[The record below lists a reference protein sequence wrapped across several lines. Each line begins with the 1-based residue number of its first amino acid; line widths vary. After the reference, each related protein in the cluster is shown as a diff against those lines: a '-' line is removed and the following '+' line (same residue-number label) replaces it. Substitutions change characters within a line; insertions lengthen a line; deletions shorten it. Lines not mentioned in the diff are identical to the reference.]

1 MEKERVVIT
10 GLGAVSPIGIG
21 KDVFLE
27 GLLTG
32 KSGVKKISSFDTSD
46 FSVQI
51 GAEITDF
58 VPENYIDKK
67 EVSRI
72 DRVQQFAFAAAKEAI
87 EDSHIE
93 LDKVDPER
101 VGVYVTSGVGGIITL
116 EQQVLVNKEKGPSR
130 VSPFL
135 VPALIIDEIP
145 AYIAIKYGF
154 KGETLAAV
162 AACASSGKTIGQ
174 ALYAIE
180 RGDLDVIVAGGA
192 EAPFTPTSVAGFAS
206 MRALSKRN
214 NDPEHASRPFDKNRD
229 GFVMGE
235 GAGILIL
242 ESLTHAKKRGA
253 HIYAEL
259 AGYGTTCDAYHITA
273 PDPTAKEV
281 IRSMDLA
288 LKKAGVNKDEVNY
301 INAHGTSTPLNDKN
315 ETFAIKELFGD
326 YAYKIPVSSNKSQV
340 GHLLGAASAIE
351 SVATVLSIEKGVI
364 FPTINYEEPDPE
376 CDLDYVPNKAREA
389 VVKVALKN
397 SFGFGGHNVSLVFK
411 KFED

>member
-58 VPENYIDKK
+58 VPENYVDKK

-192 EAPFTPTSVAGFAS
+192 EAPL
-206 MRALSKRN
+206 RQL
-214 NDPEHASRPFDKNRD
+214 
-229 GFVMGE
+229 
-235 GAGILIL
+235 L
-242 ESLTHAKKRGA
+242 
-253 HIYAEL
+253 
-259 AGYGTTCDAYHITA
+259 
-273 PDPTAKEV
+273 
-281 IRSMDLA
+281 
-288 LKKAGVNKDEVNY
+288 
-301 INAHGTSTPLNDKN
+301 
-315 ETFAIKELFGD
+315 
-326 YAYKIPVSSNKSQV
+326 
-340 GHLLGAASAIE
+340 LLG
-351 SVATVLSIEKGVI
+351 L
-364 FPTINYEEPDPE
+364 
-376 CDLDYVPNKAREA
+376 
-389 VVKVALKN
+389 
-397 SFGFGGHNVSLVFK
+397 HQ
-411 KFED
+411 

>member
-21 KDVFLE
+21 KDAFLE

-32 KSGVKKISSFDTSD
+32 KSGVKKITSFDVSN

-51 GAEITDF
+51 GAEIPDF

-87 EDSHIE
+87 EDSHLE

-192 EAPFTPTSVAGFAS
+192 EAAFTPTAVAGFAS
-206 MRALSKRN
+206 MRALSRRN
-214 NDPEHASRPFDKNRD
+214 DDPEHASRPFDKNRD

-242 ESLTHAKKRGA
+242 ESLTHARKRGA

-288 LKKAGVNKDEVNY
+288 LKKACVNKEDVSY

-364 FPTINYEEPDPE
+364 FPTINYEEPDPD

-389 VVKVALKN
+389 NVKVALKN
-397 SFGFGGHNVSLVFK
+397 SFGFGGHNISLVFK
-411 KFED
+411 KFEG

>member
-214 NDPEHASRPFDKNRD
+214 DDPEHASRPFDKNRD

-389 VVKVALKN
+389 IVKVALKN